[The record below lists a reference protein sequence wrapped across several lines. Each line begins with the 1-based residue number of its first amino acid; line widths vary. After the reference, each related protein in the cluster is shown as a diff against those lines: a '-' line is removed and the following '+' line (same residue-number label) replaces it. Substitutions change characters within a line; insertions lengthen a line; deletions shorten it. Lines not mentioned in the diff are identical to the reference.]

1 MPALPVPA
9 PGADEY
15 APYYAGYV
23 ARMAN
28 DDVIEALVRQID
40 ETATALSRVK
50 PADEGY
56 RYAAGK
62 WTVREVVGHLAD
74 TERIMSYRLLC
85 IARGDQTPLPSFDEN
100 AYAAV
105 AGADSRRLSDL
116 VAEFR
121 TVRAA
126 TLSLIRGLDA
136 EALGRRG
143 IASGRPVSARALVY
157 IIGGHERHHMAVL
170 GERYAAVF
178 QAARQS

>member
-1 MPALPVPA
+1 MPVLPIPG

-15 APYYAGYV
+15 DPYYAGYI

-28 DDVIEALVRQID
+28 GDVIEALVRQID
-40 ETATALSRVK
+40 EAAATLSRVK

-56 RYAAGK
+56 RYAPGK

-74 TERIMSYRLLC
+74 TERIMSYRLLR
-85 IARGDQTPLPSFDEN
+85 IARADPTPLPGFDEN
-100 AYAAV
+100 AYVAA

-121 TVRAA
+121 SVRTA

-136 EALGRRG
+136 ETLGRRG
-143 IASGRPVSARALVY
+143 MANGKPVSARALVH

-170 GERYAAVF
+170 GERYAAAF
-178 QAARQS
+178 QAAR